1 MGAFLGVSHFFK
13 RPLYEVARDLGYGE
27 DNILILQG
35 NEYDLVKN
43 FPETYYNMK
52 NCFHHRDRRTALE
65 YAQDLVASWLMEDYF
80 LNLLRSDSY
89 EIQLDGAD
97 RNRKILPSAKTSAS
111 SDFLITRPGFQIK
124 LELMN
129 DYTGFWKE
137 NQVLH
142 LRDAKYIQLQ
152 NTHGL
157 FIAIAVPS
165 NEFAIFDFRD
175 TVPARFIPSHRPYG
189 GKSAYELPIP
199 PAKLRPIT
207 DSSMS
212 QAIIDLLGLGIKE

>member
-1 MGAFLGVSHFFK
+1 
-13 RPLYEVARDLGYGE
+13 
-27 DNILILQG
+27 
-35 NEYDLVKN
+35 
-43 FPETYYNMK
+43 
-52 NCFHHRDRRTALE
+52 
-65 YAQDLVASWLMEDYF
+65 
-80 LNLLRSDSY
+80 
-89 EIQLDGAD
+89 
-97 RNRKILPSAKTSAS
+97 
-111 SDFLITRPGFQIK
+111 
-124 LELMN
+124 MN

-199 PAKLRPIT
+199 PAKLKPIA